1 MEEVEDIGY
10 FDEEHKFYKT
20 EQSNVINQI
29 PFHKINNP
37 ISNNIPNPISNNI
50 PNPISNNIPNP
61 ISNNIPNPISNNI
74 PNPISNLK
82 YIPKKQKISYDDLL
96 SSMGMKIVNG
106 KLELYNKNLIGRPP
120 PPSQP
125 TPKSYEDYR
134 YQQNIKNYS
143 MTEQQ
148 HRKHVQLQYLN
159 NQHERQRINQ
169 IKSKKILFTNP
180 NTSVNI
186 KNSNNLNKMFFFV
199 R

>member
-29 PFHKINNP
+29 PFHKINNLNINS
-37 ISNNIPNPISNNI
+37 ISSSIPNINSISKI
-50 PNPISNNIPNP
+50 TTS
-61 ISNNIPNPISNNI
+61 
-74 PNPISNLK
+74 
-82 YIPKKQKISYDDLL
+82 IPKKKISYDDLL
-96 SSMGMKIVNG
+96 SSMGMKIING
-106 KLELYNKNLIGRPP
+106 KLELYNKNLIGKPLL
-120 PPSQP
+120 PSHP
-125 TPKSYEDYR
+125 IPKNVEDYR
-134 YQQNIKNYS
+134 YQQNRKNQNNQSYPMTENRGNQNNHP

-148 HRKHVQLQYLN
+148 YRKHVQLQYLK
-159 NQHERQRINQ
+159 NQYERQRINQ

-186 KNSNNLNKMFFFV
+186 QNSNNLNKMFHFV